1 MIKQLDVTIS
11 FTDAIDMMSEYLNL
25 LKDPIT
31 KKKSLK
37 DYGIVTFE
45 EDCGAILEN
54 PKKLGDLDSFT
65 IPISIMNILVGRT
78 FLDLGSSINLMTL
91 SLLNKIGKVA
101 MKSTHMMIQLSDCSI
116 KLPLGIVDNML
127 VQVRRFTI
135 LVDFAIIDIK

>member
-54 PKKLGDLDSFT
+54 PKKLGDPDSFT
-65 IPISIMNILVGRT
+65 IPISIGNLSVGRT
-78 FLDLGSSINLMTL
+78 FLDLRSSINLMPL
-91 SLLNKIGKVA
+91 SLLNKIIKVA
-101 MKSTHMMIQLSDCSI
+101 TKPTRMMIQLADPSI
-116 KLPLGIVDNML
+116 NFLLE
-127 VQVRRFTI
+127 
-135 LVDFAIIDIK
+135 